1 LTINPYLIG
10 FLNIKT
16 INDVLKLYIDIDTY
30 TSVLMNSKIIFVNNK
45 ILVP

>member
-1 LTINPYLIG
+1 LTVNPYLIR

-30 TSVLMNSKIIFVNNK
+30 TSVLMNSKIIFAIKK
-45 ILVP
+45 ILMP